1 MFVLVTRTLGL
12 KDDEIDKLNRKLTET
27 KKDCSILAKQVEEL
41 DLDKAKLE
49 EENVKKLYWNCFS
62 EVE

>member
-1 MFVLVTRTLGL
+1 MIYVIVTRTLGL
-12 KDDEIDKLNRKLTET
+12 KDDEIDKLNRKLAET

-49 EENVKKLYWNCFS
+49 EENVRKIFE
-62 EVE
+62 EVLI